1 MTKIITSS
9 SNSIELKFIILLG
22 ILYYEKSKNGSSLSK
37 VNYFFYIIKH
47 RFDCKINKNNFII
60 PFEIEKDLK
69 MIIRLA
75 EINDM
80 IIHIKD
86 KNQKSIRYSLTSKGS
101 EYIDNIEKKSLF
113 SEILDNCKK
122 LQKKIPQTKIDNY
135 LMVWK

>member
-1 MTKIITSS
+1 MIVR
-9 SNSIELKFIILLG
+9 SI
-22 ILYYEKSKNGSSLSK
+22 
-37 VNYFFYIIKH
+37 
-47 RFDCKINKNNFII
+47 KNNFII

-122 LQKKIPQTKIDNY
+122 LQKKNTTNKNR
-135 LMVWK
+135 